1 MCTQK
6 PTGTFTNMN
15 VLVYT
20 NKQIHTCTHTC
31 VIYTSNF
38 KISKVAIIESKSVMR
53 QLPASSG
60 IAFLSKE
67 IKNKNKWVLDLQVVK
82 IKQS

>member
-1 MCTQK
+1 
-6 PTGTFTNMN
+6 
-15 VLVYT
+15 
-20 NKQIHTCTHTC
+20 
-31 VIYTSNF
+31 
-38 KISKVAIIESKSVMR
+38 
-53 QLPASSG
+53 LPASSG